1 MESETSFVGTRAK
14 FKEVLLQYRLE
25 WNGLDLRSKVE
36 FLLSLQEI
44 QDILRSRSEQKPY
57 CKVSCYFLA
66 INFKSRISTLKSEKH
81 KLRKKLIPLLINFI
95 SATWCRIWP
104 LIFQTLNSARLNNQ
118 RLKYIRFSPS
128 GYEDWGLK
136 VLEFKARIQF
146 LLRFVFMVWW

>member
-1 MESETSFVGTRAK
+1 MLHNIAEGSRRMESETSFVGTRAK

-57 CKVSCYFLA
+57 CKVSCFLLA
-66 INFKSRISTLKSEKH
+66 INLKSRISTPKSEKH
-81 KLRKKLIPLLINFI
+81 KLITLLINFI

-118 RLKYIRFSPS
+118 RLIYIR
-128 GYEDWGLK
+128 
-136 VLEFKARIQF
+136 
-146 LLRFVFMVWW
+146 LRRWRT

>member
-1 MESETSFVGTRAK
+1 MLHNIAEGSRRMESETSFVGTRAK

-66 INFKSRISTLKSEKH
+66 INFKSRISTPKSEKH
-81 KLRKKLIPLLINFI
+81 KLRKKLITLLINFI
-95 SATWCRIWP
+95 SATWCRIWRP

-118 RLKYIRFSPS
+118 RLIYIR
-128 GYEDWGLK
+128 
-136 VLEFKARIQF
+136 
-146 LLRFVFMVWW
+146 LRRWRT